1 MPNGLHGVVMLEDAN
16 EVDTDDEV
24 AYAAALAAH

>member
-1 MPNGLHGVVMLEDAN
+1 MLEDAN

-24 AYAAALAAH
+24 AYAAALAAHEPFSGL